1 MFLNVGV
8 QVRTDVAIESV
19 CVCVCVCVSRISNV
33 TVVSLDDLNQV
44 CDELSVI

>member
-8 QVRTDVAIESV
+8 QVRTDVAIES
-19 CVCVCVCVSRISNV
+19 VCVCVCVSRISNV